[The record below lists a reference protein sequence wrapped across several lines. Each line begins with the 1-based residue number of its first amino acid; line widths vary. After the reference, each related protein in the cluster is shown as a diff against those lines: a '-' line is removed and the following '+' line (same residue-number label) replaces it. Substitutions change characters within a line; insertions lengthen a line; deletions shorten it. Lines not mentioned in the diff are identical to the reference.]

1 MRQQTRIP
9 IANGFRNLRIQKQ
22 EKHHMRK
29 TPTEEETVALGNTQS
44 VSNMTV
50 YFISPPPSPPS
61 WSLSVGPD
69 CTNRGSP
76 PCPKC
81 VDVCDL
87 GHNANNP
94 MSKNNS
100 DLCIKGGYVGDYY
113 PKSGPIWQSQQI
125 GNIATWY
132 YRNGGYFFDKW
143 NSDSSPPTSCFCT
156 APKALSTSSSIS
168 ISAKAG
174 TFPDQY
180 YYKDDNGSLIS
191 FYMSFDGTYVNIFL
205 SNGNVSVTNKNDL
218 PKTIQFGDYNIRITA
233 PPSSSSPITYT
244 VTNA

>member
-22 EKHHMRK
+22 EKHHMGK
-29 TPTEEETVALGNTQS
+29 TPTEEETVALGDTQS
-44 VSNMTV
+44 VSNMTA
-50 YFISPPPSPPS
+50 YLLSPN
-61 WSLSVGPD
+61 WALSVGPD
-69 CTNRGSP
+69 CANGGS

-94 MSKNNS
+94 MSENTN
-100 DLCIKGGYVGDYY
+100 DLCIKGSYAGVYFPYSD
-113 PKSGPIWQSQQI
+113 PTWQSQQI

-132 YRNGGYFFDKW
+132 YCNGGYFFDKW

-156 APKALSTSSSIS
+156 APEALSTSSSGTIA
-168 ISAKAG
+168 AKAG

-205 SNGNVSVTNKNDL
+205 SNGNVSFTNVNDL
-218 PKTIQFGDYNIRITA
+218 PKTIQFGDYNIELRLT
-233 PPSSSSPITYT
+233 SSSSISYT